1 MKKQKNKKIVVDAPL
16 IFIIVFLICLLF
28 IFVSL
33 AAVALFDVVKVDGK
47 NLKEFAANRNTYEMT
62 LVAKRG
68 TIYDSEGNSLALNVS
83 SYTVLAYL
91 SPRRTGSSKTPKHV
105 VDVQKTAEAL
115 SPLIN
120 MSVEKLTELLSRES
134 YQVELGPGGRGIT
147 ELVKKEIESLNL
159 PGIEFIESYKRYY
172 PNGDFASYILGYAKT
187 VESKN
192 DEGET
197 INKIVGELGLESKYN
212 ELLTGIDGKLSYQRD
227 RYGYKIPDT
236 VEDRIDAVDGA
247 DIYLTINSNVQRFA
261 ESAIRDLEKTYSP
274 KWGVLAVMNA
284 KTGEILAVSSI
295 PSFDPN
301 VRNITNYQS
310 PLVTY
315 TYEPGSTMKIFSYM
329 CAIDSGRYNGG
340 TIVNSG
346 SLKIGDDEVR
356 DWNRTGWGQITLD
369 KGFAYSSNVAASTLV
384 QSVITK
390 TEYRECLEKYGFG
403 EKTGVE
409 LAKESTGTIN
419 FTYPIEVATASFGQ
433 GITTSVMQHLQGLT
447 IIANDGKMVKP
458 RIVDKIVDS
467 KGNTLY
473 ESKLTQTEKLVQ
485 TSTVGKMKELM
496 NEVVNSSDG
505 NTSGW
510 RYRIPGLT
518 LIGKTGTAQIASSSG
533 GYLTGTNDYIYSFSG
548 MFPAENPEIIIY
560 AAVQKP
566 TSSGLLATSSMVRE
580 VVINTA
586 RYFNIAGPEAT
597 DSSVEKYTLDNY
609 VNKDTAIVSSN
620 LKNNNID
627 VVVVGDGSKIIK
639 QYPSSGTSILS
650 NDRVFL
656 ITNDNVPTLPSLI
669 GWSKKEAIQVLE
681 MLNVD
686 YEISGVGYV
695 VSQDILEGTVINE
708 ETKVKLVLKD
718 KYNLEE
724 VN

>member
-16 IFIIVFLICLLF
+16 IFIVVFLICLLF

-105 VDVQKTAEAL
+105 IDVQKTAEAL

-197 INKIVGELGLESKYN
+197 TNKIVGELGLESKYN

-274 KWGVLAVMNA
+274 EWGVLAVMNA
-284 KTGEILAVSSI
+284 KTGEILAASSI

-485 TSTVGKMKELM
+485 TSTVDKMKELM

-533 GYLTGTNDYIYSFSG
+533 GYLMGTNDYIYSFSG
-548 MFPAENPEIIIY
+548 MFPAEDPEIIIY

-609 VNKDTAIVSSN
+609 VNKDTAIVSSS

-656 ITNDNVPTLPSLI
+656 ITNDNAPTLPSLI
-669 GWSKKEAIQVLE
+669 GWSKKEVIQVLE